1 MTNAQWTGTGLFVCC
16 GLLVLVFAADYNLP
30 GNAVI
35 PGRIVKPFAYWGN
48 VAFFGGFALFGLYG
62 ATIGF

>member
-1 MTNAQWTGTGLFVCC
+1 MTNAQWTGIVLFVSC
-16 GLLVLVFAADYNLP
+16 GLLVLVFAANYNLP

-35 PGRIVKPFAYWGN
+35 PGRVTKPVAYWGN
-48 VAFFGGFALFGLYG
+48 IAFFGGFALFGLYG